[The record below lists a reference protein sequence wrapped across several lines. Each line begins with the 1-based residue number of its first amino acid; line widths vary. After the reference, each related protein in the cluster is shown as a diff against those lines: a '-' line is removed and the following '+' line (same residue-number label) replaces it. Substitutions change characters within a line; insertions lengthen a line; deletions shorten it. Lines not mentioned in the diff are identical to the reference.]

1 MADPTAA
8 SSAAAWQTGTA
19 VVQAVCSIILLG
31 WYVLA
36 AHLERRRIRREK
48 ADDFDALVR
57 LCRDLGL
64 EAKVKT
70 EAHLRAIAGAPLAC
84 GDLCH
89 RLTAWRADMTII
101 YVCLNEVPHY
111 EVRNP
116 AFSTAL
122 TRLWLE
128 VDCRGLVVEP
138 DVKARDVA
146 GLLQQ
151 KLDRICRE
159 VDAMAALLVR
169 SPTAY
174 DRERRLTSGAKR
186 RGYTYEPQGFVRGQT
201 SPFEHAVLEHG

>member
-1 MADPTAA
+1 MDQAARLQTA
-8 SSAAAWQTGTA
+8 TA

-36 AHLERRRIRREK
+36 AHLERRRVRLEK
-48 ADDFDALVR
+48 ADDFNALVR

-64 EAKVKT
+64 EAKART
-70 EAHLRAIAGAPLAC
+70 EAHLDDLKALGACEDLANLVAG
-84 GDLCH
+84 
-89 RLTAWRADMTII
+89 WRSDMTIV

-128 VDCRGLVVEP
+128 VDCRTIAQDACDQES
-138 DVKARDVA
+138 VA
-146 GLLQQ
+146 DMMRR

-159 VDAMAALLVR
+159 VDAMAALL
-169 SPTAY
+169 SGPAAPCAHQ
-174 DRERRLTSGAKR
+174 RRLASGSQR
-186 RGYTYEPQGFVRGQT
+186 RGYDYEPAGFVRGQAAPLGA
-201 SPFEHAVLEHG
+201 SAAASASA